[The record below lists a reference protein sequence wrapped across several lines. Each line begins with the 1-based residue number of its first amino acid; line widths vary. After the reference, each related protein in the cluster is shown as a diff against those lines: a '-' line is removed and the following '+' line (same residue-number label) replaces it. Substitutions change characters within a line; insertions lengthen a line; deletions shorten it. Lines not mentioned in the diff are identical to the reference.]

1 VNNWYIIYT
10 KDDCKWCVKAKE
22 LLQVMGIDYYE
33 KDLSNPKYFE
43 EWKALGVKT
52 VPQVMK
58 EETLIGGYEK
68 LERHLNVR

>member
-1 VNNWYIIYT
+1 MAEWYTIYT

-22 LLQVMGIDYYE
+22 LLQVMGLDYYE
-33 KDLSNPKYFE
+33 KDLNNPKYFE

-58 EETLIGGYEK
+58 EEVLIGGYEK
-68 LERHLNVR
+68 LRKYLNV